1 MAKEFIVS
9 PLAQQDLDSIWDY
22 YVERNLEE
30 VGNKL
35 IIEITQRFFLL
46 LQYPEIGRERNDLI
60 LYLRSFAVKDYLIFY
75 LPATEGIEILRVIK
89 GSRNISKLFDEM
101 VGQ

>member
-9 PLAQQDLDSIWDY
+9 PLAQQDLDAIWEY
-22 YVERNLEE
+22 YAERNLEE

-35 IIEITQRFFLL
+35 ITEITHRFFLL